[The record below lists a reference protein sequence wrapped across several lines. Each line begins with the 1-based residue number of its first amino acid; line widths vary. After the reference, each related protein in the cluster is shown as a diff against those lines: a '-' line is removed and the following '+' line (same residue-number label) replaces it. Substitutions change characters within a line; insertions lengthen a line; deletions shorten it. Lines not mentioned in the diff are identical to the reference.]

1 MLGQKIKSLR
11 LSNNLTLEEL
21 ATKLNSK
28 YPDTI
33 NFNKG
38 KLSKWENN
46 KEEPKL
52 SSVRL
57 LADFYGIGI
66 DDLYDDGQSKQSRDN
81 SIENIYKQLSP
92 SRQTK
97 VYDFATHQLNEQ
109 TKYKNND
116 KIVSIKE
123 FKTHEVELAGKV
135 SAGGGTYNDKNFIET
150 VEVESMP
157 SHYDL
162 AFQVSGDSM
171 YPTFEDGEIIFVKE
185 TCDVYN
191 GQIGVVEINKEAY
204 VKKMYLEGKRLRLVS
219 LNCDNKEDGSRLY
232 PDFYAD
238 DHDELFIIGRVIL

>member
-1 MLGQKIKSLR
+1 MLLERRKEQGLSAQKLGDIVGVDKTTIYRYEKGQIDKMP
-11 LSNNLTLEEL
+11 LTVANKL
-21 ATKLNSK
+21 ARTLNINPAFIFGFSSDPYAENTTILDSITK
-28 YPDTI
+28 T
-33 NFNKG
+33 
-38 KLSKWENN
+38 
-46 KEEPKL
+46 
-52 SSVRL
+52 SSM
-57 LADFYGIGI
+57 
-66 DDLYDDGQSKQSRDN
+66 
-81 SIENIYKQLSP
+81 LSP

-116 KIVSIKE
+116 KIVSIEE
-123 FKTHEVELAGKV
+123 FKIHEVELAGKV
-135 SAGGGTYNDKNFIET
+135 SAGGGAYNDKNYIET